1 MAKTVSII
9 IPYYRKLYWIKKTL
23 KSIFAQT
30 YKNYEI
36 IIIYDDTNKYDLNKI
51 QNIIKK
57 KNIKLIVNKKNIG
70 AGLSRNLAA
79 KNAKG
84 KYLAFIDADDIWH
97 KDKLKIQLEFMK
109 KNKFKISHT
118 SYSIINKKNKII
130 GNIFVKKKLTYNDL
144 LKSCDIGLSTVVL
157 EKKLFKKYYFSKNIT
172 KEDYSLW
179 LRITKT
185 MNIYGLNQNLTR
197 WRKLNKSLSSDIYQ
211 KLKDAYLI
219 YRYQEKFNIL
229 RSIYM
234 VFSLSF
240 YFFLKN
246 LNSKIAK

>member
-1 MAKTVSII
+1 MTKTVSII
-9 IPYYRKLYWIKKTL
+9 IPYYRKLNWIKKTL
-23 KSIFAQT
+23 NSVFAQT

-51 QNIIKK
+51 QNLIRY
-57 KNIKLIVNKKNIG
+57 KNIKLIINKKNIG

-84 KYLAFIDADDIWH
+84 KYLAFIDADDLWD
-97 KDKLKIQLEFMK
+97 KNKLKIQLEFMK
-109 KNKFKISHT
+109 KNKLKISYT
-118 SYSIINKKNKII
+118 SYSIINKKDKTI
-130 GNIFVKKKLTYNDL
+130 GNILAKKKLTYKDL
-144 LKSCDIGLSTVVL
+144 LKSCDIGLSTVII
-157 EKKLFKKYYFSKNIT
+157 EKNLFEKYYFSKNVT

-197 WRKLNKSLSSDIYQ
+197 WRKLNDSLSSDIYQ
-211 KLKDAYLI
+211 KFKDAYLV

-229 RSIYM
+229 KSIYM

-240 YFFLKN
+240 NFVLKN
-246 LNSKIAK
+246 INSKIVK